1 MQKTIFKG
9 AIPTNEQMKRFIHE
23 SHKRS
28 EEYGINREERMADH
42 VKLSPAELE
51 AKKIVIKDLLEVV
64 TATIEEFY
72 ELMSPDDFM
81 VALADN
87 EGYIL
92 HFGGSEAIK
101 SMCIDRNCSPGYRW
115 TEKDVGTTAISL
127 CLKMQVSIQLNDRD
141 HYCKRAH
148 GLTSSAAPIF
158 GHQGVLQGILVI
170 SGDTRL
176 VHPHTLIMIT
186 SAARSIERHMRL
198 LRRNLEMS
206 LYTGF
211 LDSVIEAAGTGLL
224 TLDNELRIRKIN
236 RQGKQILQSDNL
248 EGNPVSIL
256 GELNLDLDSIYKN
269 PDRWKNREY
278 HIQEGDKN
286 IHFFYSAQPVV
297 SRQNELLGAVLD
309 FTEFNNIRKL
319 VDKISGTKAFF
330 TFDSLIGTSPA
341 FWEAVELAKRASQSD
356 STVLLLG
363 ETGTGKELFGQA
375 IHNAGKRAEQPF
387 VPINCGAIPGE
398 LLESE
403 LFGYVEGSFTGAL
416 KGGRP
421 GKFAFASG
429 GTILLDEIGDMPHDM
444 QVKLLR
450 VLQTGEVQPIGARK
464 VLQTDARIVASTHI
478 NLSKA
483 VQQNRFR
490 QDLYYRLNIL
500 QIRIPPLRE
509 RGADDIR
516 ALANYFLKK
525 NNPQHQFT
533 SDAFDG
539 LISYN
544 WPGNVRELE
553 NRIQRAL
560 HVCDN
565 KNITSEDLGLTNRS
579 SVDDVVTPG
588 TLQEMEQEM
597 ISSTLNETKSNMAE
611 AARRLGISRATLYRK
626 VKQYQLEKD

>member
-1 MQKTIFKG
+1 MR
-9 AIPTNEQMKRFIHE
+9 RFIHE

-51 AKKIVIKDLLEVV
+51 AKKIVVKDLLEVV

-148 GLTSSAAPIF
+148 GLTSSAAPIL

-198 LRRNLEMS
+198 LRRNMEMS

-224 TLDNELRIRKIN
+224 TLDNELRSRKIN

-248 EGNPVSIL
+248 EGKPVSIL

-269 PDRWKNREY
+269 PDRWKNREC
-278 HIQEGDKN
+278 HIPKGDKN
-286 IHFFYSAQPVV
+286 IHFF
-297 SRQNELLGAVLD
+297 
-309 FTEFNNIRKL
+309 
-319 VDKISGTKAFF
+319 SG
-330 TFDSLIGTSPA
+330 S
-341 FWEAVELAKRASQSD
+341 
-356 STVLLLG
+356 
-363 ETGTGKELFGQA
+363 
-375 IHNAGKRAEQPF
+375 
-387 VPINCGAIPGE
+387 
-398 LLESE
+398 
-403 LFGYVEGSFTGAL
+403 
-416 KGGRP
+416 
-421 GKFAFASG
+421 
-429 GTILLDEIGDMPHDM
+429 
-444 QVKLLR
+444 
-450 VLQTGEVQPIGARK
+450 
-464 VLQTDARIVASTHI
+464 
-478 NLSKA
+478 
-483 VQQNRFR
+483 
-490 QDLYYRLNIL
+490 
-500 QIRIPPLRE
+500 
-509 RGADDIR
+509 
-516 ALANYFLKK
+516 
-525 NNPQHQFT
+525 
-533 SDAFDG
+533 
-539 LISYN
+539 
-544 WPGNVRELE
+544 
-553 NRIQRAL
+553 
-560 HVCDN
+560 
-565 KNITSEDLGLTNRS
+565 
-579 SVDDVVTPG
+579 
-588 TLQEMEQEM
+588 
-597 ISSTLNETKSNMAE
+597 
-611 AARRLGISRATLYRK
+611 
-626 VKQYQLEKD
+626 